1 MDIFKIQ
8 LDKAI
13 NKGNID
19 KFLLKKRKSKKNSN
33 NINKYADYIIDNC
46 YNFDWLTDYVLLYGI
61 DDFANSI
68 VNNYKKIE
76 SKCSDCSFILR
87 GICSYPNDKL
97 ESYLDKIIYDLSPHY
112 IDVLLDEIQG
122 NNELINYLIDKYVSD
137 PLVGGKLSSVMVSKN
152 ICVSRLE
159 EHINDIINNNMQDLF
174 LLLRTN
180 RLSQAAV
187 DKIKTSIGDNEDYL
201 DSTVNIIL
209 KDIYSNYNNDNFKV
223 GKDTIKILIKEICRN
238 EKKSYGDIEYIGR
251 GTFSYVIGIGD
262 KVLKIGKKRNAPSF
276 PNNPYIIAPLLR
288 ESITIDKDNN
298 LFLEVTEKVD
308 TKCEISDEEL
318 YVLYKNLRQLS
329 LVWTDMAKRNIGRL
343 TKDNYIHWNTAINPN
358 DSSLEL
364 GERRGNT
371 VLKKGQ
377 LVILDA
383 DHLYDERSPKAK
395 KELAVSE
402 YEKRYQN
409 EISGGKGKEKHYYLN
424 DLFDC
429 RITNNTL
436 HLHVVPKSVKEDINK
451 MGVRNYFGY
460 ADEKLSDA
468 LTSVYDIVLNDEPN
482 IKNIFAVSPLLSK
495 QIVKDMFNK
504 RGFDTSI
511 KPDKRF
517 EEMFGTD
524 KIGQAIISKDKF
536 VFLEQEKRNADKNK
550 ENVKTKTRTLDR
562 NMGFINIIL
571 ISGIIIF
578 LIFLGFILF
587 SIK

>member
-13 NKGNID
+13 GKGNID
-19 KFLLKKRKSKKNSN
+19 KFLLKKRKRKKNSN

-61 DDFANSI
+61 DDFAGSI
-68 VNNYKKIE
+68 ANNYKKIE

-87 GICSYPNDKL
+87 GICSYPDDKL
-97 ESYLDKIIYDLSPHY
+97 KNYLDKIIYDLSPQY
-112 IDVLLDEIQG
+112 IEVLLDEIQG
-122 NNELINYLIDKYVSD
+122 NNNIINYLIEKYVSD
-137 PLVGGKLSSVMVSKN
+137 PLVGGKLSSAMISKN
-152 ICVSRLE
+152 ICVNKLE
-159 EHINDIINNNMQDLF
+159 EHMDDIINNSKQDLF
-174 LLLRTN
+174 LLLKTN
-180 RLSQAAV
+180 RLSQEAV
-187 DKIKTSIGDNEDYL
+187 DKIKTSIGNNEDYL
-201 DSTVNIIL
+201 DNTVDIIL
-209 KDIYSNYNNDNFKV
+209 KDIYGDYNSDSFKV
-223 GKDTIKILIKEICRN
+223 GKDTIKILIKEICGN
-238 EKKSYGDIEYIGR
+238 EKKNYGDIEYIGR

-288 ESITIDKDNN
+288 ENITIDKNNN

-318 YVLYKNLRQLS
+318 YTLYKNLRQLG

-343 TKDNYIHWNTAINPN
+343 IKDNYIHWDTTIEPN

-383 DHLYDERSPKAK
+383 DHLYDERSTKAK

-402 YEKRYQN
+402 YEKRYQK
-409 EISGGKGKEKHYYLN
+409 EISGGKRQEKHYYLN

-436 HLHVVPKSVKEDINK
+436 HLHVVPKSVKDDINN
-451 MGVRNYFGY
+451 MGVRNYFAY
-460 ADEKLSDA
+460 ADEKLGDA
-468 LTSVYDIVLNDEPN
+468 LASVYDVVLNDEPD
-482 IKNIFAVSPLLSK
+482 IKHIFAVSPLLSK
-495 QIVKDMFNK
+495 QRVKNMFNK
-504 RGFDTSI
+504 RGFDTSG

-524 KIGQAIISKDKF
+524 KIGQAVMSRDKF
-536 VFLEQEKRNADKNK
+536 IFLETEKRKAEQNK
-550 ENVKTKTRTLDR
+550 EEQKTKRKTLNR
-562 NMGFINIIL
+562 NTGFVNIIL
-571 ISGIIIF
+571 IAAIILF
-578 LIFLGFILF
+578 LIFLVFIF
-587 SIK
+587 FFVK